1 MVNIDR
7 LCERLNLDGK
17 TDHLDERDV
26 LIRRFR
32 TELSRPEWNSDT
44 AANLATSLSDAGWP
58 IFYPQHEGWTLD
70 VVNGAYTD
78 GPFRSDAEAITSIA
92 RYFASGSRWHGQV
105 LDTIGM
111 TACGHGLPLM
121 RIVGYGLNA
130 IDVVVANE
138 TQQEDCL
145 DMGYRPHPFE
155 PASWSIF
162 DAIRKAV
169 KPAG

>member
-1 MVNIDR
+1 M
-7 LCERLNLDGK
+7 
-17 TDHLDERDV
+17 

-32 TELSRPEWNSDT
+32 AELSRPEWNSDT